1 MKYLNVLFASVVL
14 ASLAVPVDAA
24 QVDEAAPQYPI
35 TIRSTEPGWANVNR
49 ITLQDIFL
57 PTNSGIMKVAVGETI
72 TVNATVDYSGDLA
85 PILQS
90 SVLFEGVDPALTIGY
105 DPSSLVINQR
115 AASFSFTVTLNR
127 SLTKPALFT
136 VKVADG
142 TPSDNQH
149 LTPYSQR
156 QTIEEASI
164 DSGDEDLI
172 EIPETDGNVGGN
184 KPTIKPEEPD
194 QEVTE
199 PEEPGQEVTE
209 PEEPG
214 QEVTEPEE
222 PGQEVTEPEEPGQ
235 EVTEPEEP
243 GQEVTEPEEPGQ
255 EVTEPEEP
263 GQEVTEPEEPGQEV
277 TEPEEPGQ
285 EVTEP
290 EEPGQEVTEPEEP
303 GQEVTEPEEPG
314 QEVTEPEEPGQE
326 VTTPEGHGQETTPPQ
341 TETNGNPSDE
351 TNREVPENTNHS
363 KANSHGKNI
372 NNDVIKTQDFDRNTH
387 ANVKEVPR
395 IRIDKNEKANDN
407 SNENYRNEENPS
419 LSDRQSTLPKTAEKS
434 NLFFIPVG
442 LVLLGFTI
450 LKLKRK

>member
-1 MKYLNVLFASVVL
+1 MKYLNVLFTSVVL

-24 QVDEAAPQYPI
+24 QVDEDAPQYPI

-127 SLTKPALFT
+127 PLTQPALFT

-142 TPSDNQH
+142 SPSDNQH

-199 PEEPGQEVTE
+199 PEEPDQEVTEPKEPGQEVTEPEEPDQEVTEPEEPDQEVTE

-222 PGQEVTEPEEPGQ
+222 PGQEVTEPEEPDQ

-243 GQEVTEPEEPGQ
+243 R
-255 EVTEPEEP
+255 
-263 GQEVTEPEEPGQEV
+263 
-277 TEPEEPGQ
+277 
-285 EVTEP
+285 
-290 EEPGQEVTEPEEP
+290 
-303 GQEVTEPEEPG
+303 
-314 QEVTEPEEPGQE
+314 QE

-341 TETNGNPSDE
+341 TETDGNPSDE

-372 NNDVIKTQDFDRNTH
+372 NNDVIKTQDFDRDTH

-395 IRIDKNEKANDN
+395 IRINKNEKANDN

>member
-1 MKYLNVLFASVVL
+1 MKYLNVLFTSVVL

-24 QVDEAAPQYPI
+24 QVDEDAPQYPI

-115 AASFSFTVTLNR
+115 AASFSFTVTLNQP
-127 SLTKPALFT
+127 LTKPALFT

-199 PEEPGQEVTE
+199 PEEPGQEVTG
-209 PEEPG
+209 PEEPD

-222 PGQEVTEPEEPGQ
+222 PDQEVTEPEELGQ
-235 EVTEPEEP
+235 GVTEPEEP
-243 GQEVTEPEEPGQ
+243 R
-255 EVTEPEEP
+255 
-263 GQEVTEPEEPGQEV
+263 
-277 TEPEEPGQ
+277 
-285 EVTEP
+285 
-290 EEPGQEVTEPEEP
+290 
-303 GQEVTEPEEPG
+303 
-314 QEVTEPEEPGQE
+314 QE
-326 VTTPEGHGQETTPPQ
+326 VTTPEGHGQEVTTPPQ
-341 TETNGNPSDE
+341 TETDGNPSDE

-372 NNDVIKTQDFDRNTH
+372 NNDIIKTQDFDRNTH

-407 SNENYRNEENPS
+407 SNENYRNEENTS

>member
-1 MKYLNVLFASVVL
+1 MKYLNVLFTSVVL

-35 TIRSTEPGWANVNR
+35 TLRSTEPGWANVNR

-115 AASFSFTVTLNR
+115 AARFSFTVTLNR
-127 SLTKPALFT
+127 PLTKPALFT

-164 DSGDEDLI
+164 DLGDEDLI

-209 PEEPG
+209 SEEPD

-222 PGQEVTEPEEPGQ
+222 PDQEVTEPEEPDQ

-243 GQEVTEPEEPGQ
+243 DQEVTEPEEPDQ
-255 EVTEPEEP
+255 EVTI
-263 GQEVTEPEEPGQEV
+263 
-277 TEPEEPGQ
+277 
-285 EVTEP
+285 
-290 EEPGQEVTEPEEP
+290 
-303 GQEVTEPEEPG
+303 
-314 QEVTEPEEPGQE
+314 
-326 VTTPEGHGQETTPPQ
+326 PPQ
-341 TETNGNPSDE
+341 SETDDTPANE

-363 KANSHGKNI
+363 MANSHGKNI
-372 NNDVIKTQDFDRNTH
+372 SNGIIKTQDFDRNTH

-395 IRIDKNEKANDN
+395 IRIDKNEKTNDN

-419 LSDRQSTLPKTAEKS
+419 SSDRQSTLPKTAEKS
-434 NLFFIPVG
+434 NLFLVPVG
-442 LVLLGFTI
+442 LGLLGFTI

>member
-1 MKYLNVLFASVVL
+1 MKYLNVLFTSVVL

-24 QVDEAAPQYPI
+24 QVDEDAPQYPI

-115 AASFSFTVTLNR
+115 AASFSFTVTLNQP
-127 SLTKPALFT
+127 LTKPALFT

-209 PEEPG
+209 PEEPD

-222 PGQEVTEPEEPGQ
+222 PGQEVTEPEEPDQ

-243 GQEVTEPEEPGQ
+243 GQEVTEPEEPDQ

-263 GQEVTEPEEPGQEV
+263 GQEVTGPEEPDQEV
-277 TEPEEPGQ
+277 TEPEEPDQ

-290 EEPGQEVTEPEEP
+290 EELGQGVTEPEEP
-303 GQEVTEPEEPG
+303 R
-314 QEVTEPEEPGQE
+314 QE
-326 VTTPEGHGQETTPPQ
+326 VTTPEGHGQEVTTPPQ
-341 TETNGNPSDE
+341 TETDGNPSDE

-372 NNDVIKTQDFDRNTH
+372 NNDIIKTQDFDRNTH

-407 SNENYRNEENPS
+407 SNENYRNEENTS

>member
-1 MKYLNVLFASVVL
+1 MKYLNVLFTSVVL

-35 TIRSTEPGWANVNR
+35 TLRSTEPGWANVNR

-115 AASFSFTVTLNR
+115 AARFSFTVTLNR
-127 SLTKPALFT
+127 PLTKPALFT

-164 DSGDEDLI
+164 DLGDEDLI

-184 KPTIKPEEPD
+184 KPTIKPKEPDQEVTEPEEPGQEMTEPEEPGQEVTEPEEPD

-209 PEEPG
+209 SEEPD

-222 PGQEVTEPEEPGQ
+222 PDQEVTEPEEPDQ
-235 EVTEPEEP
+235 EVTI
-243 GQEVTEPEEPGQ
+243 
-255 EVTEPEEP
+255 
-263 GQEVTEPEEPGQEV
+263 
-277 TEPEEPGQ
+277 
-285 EVTEP
+285 
-290 EEPGQEVTEPEEP
+290 
-303 GQEVTEPEEPG
+303 
-314 QEVTEPEEPGQE
+314 
-326 VTTPEGHGQETTPPQ
+326 PPQ
-341 TETNGNPSDE
+341 SETDDTPANE

-363 KANSHGKNI
+363 MANSHGKNI
-372 NNDVIKTQDFDRNTH
+372 SNGIIKTQDFDRNTH

-395 IRIDKNEKANDN
+395 IRIDKNEKTNDN

-419 LSDRQSTLPKTAEKS
+419 SSDRQSTLPKTAEKS
-434 NLFFIPVG
+434 NLFLVPVG
-442 LVLLGFTI
+442 LGLLGFTI

>member
-1 MKYLNVLFASVVL
+1 MKYLNVLFTSVVL
-14 ASLAVPVDAA
+14 ASLALPVDAA

-115 AASFSFTVTLNR
+115 AAKFSFAVTLNR
-127 SLTKPALFT
+127 PLTKPALFT

-142 TPSDNQH
+142 TPSDSQH

-164 DSGDEDLI
+164 DPGDEDLI

-184 KPTIKPEEPD
+184 KPTIK
-194 QEVTE
+194 
-199 PEEPGQEVTE
+199 
-209 PEEPG
+209 
-214 QEVTEPEE
+214 
-222 PGQEVTEPEEPGQ
+222 PEEPGQ

-341 TETNGNPSDE
+341 SEIDDTPANETNK
-351 TNREVPENTNHS
+351 EVSENTNHS
-363 KANSHGKNI
+363 KTNSHGKNI
-372 NNDVIKTQDFDRNTH
+372 NNSIIKAQNFDRNTH
-387 ANVKEVPR
+387 ANVEEVPQ
-395 IRIDKNEKANDN
+395 IRIDKNEKTNDN
-407 SNENYRNEENPS
+407 SNENYQNEENPS
-419 LSDRQSTLPKTAEKS
+419 SSDCQSTLPKTAEKS
-434 NLFFIPVG
+434 NLFLVPVG

>member
-1 MKYLNVLFASVVL
+1 MKYLNVLFTSVVL

-24 QVDEAAPQYPI
+24 QVDEDAPQYPI

-127 SLTKPALFT
+127 PLTQPALFT

-142 TPSDNQH
+142 SPSDNQH

-222 PGQEVTEPEEPGQ
+222 PGQEVTEPGQ
-235 EVTEPEEP
+235 GVTEPEEP
-243 GQEVTEPEEPGQ
+243 R
-255 EVTEPEEP
+255 
-263 GQEVTEPEEPGQEV
+263 
-277 TEPEEPGQ
+277 
-285 EVTEP
+285 
-290 EEPGQEVTEPEEP
+290 
-303 GQEVTEPEEPG
+303 
-314 QEVTEPEEPGQE
+314 QE

-341 TETNGNPSDE
+341 TETDGNPSDE

-372 NNDVIKTQDFDRNTH
+372 NNGIIKAQNFDRNSD

-419 LSDRQSTLPKTAEKS
+419 SSDRQSTLPKTAEKS
-434 NLFFIPVG
+434 NLFLVPVG
-442 LVLLGFTI
+442 LVFLGFAI

>member
-1 MKYLNVLFASVVL
+1 MKYLNVLFTSVVL

-35 TIRSTEPGWANVNR
+35 TLRSTEPGWANVNR

-115 AASFSFTVTLNR
+115 AARFSFTVTLNR
-127 SLTKPALFT
+127 PLTKPALFT

-164 DSGDEDLI
+164 DLGDEDLI

-222 PGQEVTEPEEPGQ
+222 SGQEVTEPEEPDQEVTEPEEPGQ
-235 EVTEPEEP
+235 EVTESEEP
-243 GQEVTEPEEPGQ
+243 GQEVTEPEEPDQ
-255 EVTEPEEP
+255 EVTI
-263 GQEVTEPEEPGQEV
+263 
-277 TEPEEPGQ
+277 
-285 EVTEP
+285 
-290 EEPGQEVTEPEEP
+290 
-303 GQEVTEPEEPG
+303 
-314 QEVTEPEEPGQE
+314 
-326 VTTPEGHGQETTPPQ
+326 PPQ
-341 TETNGNPSDE
+341 SETDDTPANE

-363 KANSHGKNI
+363 MANSHGKNI
-372 NNDVIKTQDFDRNTH
+372 SNGIIKTQDFDRNTH

-395 IRIDKNEKANDN
+395 IRIDKNEKTNDN

-419 LSDRQSTLPKTAEKS
+419 SSDRQSTLPKTAEKS
-434 NLFFIPVG
+434 NLFLVPVG
-442 LVLLGFTI
+442 LGLLGFTI

>member
-1 MKYLNVLFASVVL
+1 MKYLNVLFTSVVL

-35 TIRSTEPGWANVNR
+35 TLRSTEPGWANVNR

-115 AASFSFTVTLNR
+115 AARFSFTVTLNR
-127 SLTKPALFT
+127 PLTKPALFT

-142 TPSDNQH
+142 TSSDNQH

-164 DSGDEDLI
+164 DLGDEDLI

-199 PEEPGQEVTE
+199 PEEPDQEVTI
-209 PEEPG
+209 
-214 QEVTEPEE
+214 
-222 PGQEVTEPEEPGQ
+222 
-235 EVTEPEEP
+235 
-243 GQEVTEPEEPGQ
+243 
-255 EVTEPEEP
+255 
-263 GQEVTEPEEPGQEV
+263 
-277 TEPEEPGQ
+277 
-285 EVTEP
+285 
-290 EEPGQEVTEPEEP
+290 
-303 GQEVTEPEEPG
+303 
-314 QEVTEPEEPGQE
+314 
-326 VTTPEGHGQETTPPQ
+326 PPQ
-341 TETNGNPSDE
+341 SETDDTPANE

-363 KANSHGKNI
+363 MANSHGKNI
-372 NNDVIKTQDFDRNTH
+372 SNGIIKTQDFDRNTH
-387 ANVKEVPR
+387 AKVKEVPR
-395 IRIDKNEKANDN
+395 IRIDKNEKTNDN

-419 LSDRQSTLPKTAEKS
+419 SSDRQSTLPKTAEKS
-434 NLFFIPVG
+434 NLFLVPVG
-442 LVLLGFTI
+442 LGLLGFTI

>member
-1 MKYLNVLFASVVL
+1 MKYLNVLFTSVVL

-35 TIRSTEPGWANVNR
+35 TLRSTEPGWANVNR

-115 AASFSFTVTLNR
+115 AARFSFTVTLNR
-127 SLTKPALFT
+127 PLTKPALFT

-164 DSGDEDLI
+164 DLGDEDLI

-194 QEVTE
+194 QEVTI
-199 PEEPGQEVTE
+199 
-209 PEEPG
+209 
-214 QEVTEPEE
+214 
-222 PGQEVTEPEEPGQ
+222 
-235 EVTEPEEP
+235 
-243 GQEVTEPEEPGQ
+243 
-255 EVTEPEEP
+255 
-263 GQEVTEPEEPGQEV
+263 
-277 TEPEEPGQ
+277 
-285 EVTEP
+285 
-290 EEPGQEVTEPEEP
+290 
-303 GQEVTEPEEPG
+303 
-314 QEVTEPEEPGQE
+314 
-326 VTTPEGHGQETTPPQ
+326 PPQ
-341 TETNGNPSDE
+341 SETDDTPANE

-363 KANSHGKNI
+363 MANSHGKNI
-372 NNDVIKTQDFDRNTH
+372 SNGIIKTQDFDRNTH
-387 ANVKEVPR
+387 AKVKEVPR
-395 IRIDKNEKANDN
+395 IRIDKNEKTNDN

-419 LSDRQSTLPKTAEKS
+419 SSDRQSTLPKTAEKS
-434 NLFFIPVG
+434 NLFLVPVG
-442 LVLLGFTI
+442 LGLLGFTI

>member
-1 MKYLNVLFASVVL
+1 MKYLNVLFTSVVL

-35 TIRSTEPGWANVNR
+35 TLRSTEPGWANVNR

-115 AASFSFTVTLNR
+115 AARFSFTVTLNR
-127 SLTKPALFT
+127 PLTKPALFT

-164 DSGDEDLI
+164 DLGDEDLI

-214 QEVTEPEE
+214 QEVTESEE
-222 PGQEVTEPEEPGQ
+222 PDQEVTEPEEPDQ
-235 EVTEPEEP
+235 EVTI
-243 GQEVTEPEEPGQ
+243 
-255 EVTEPEEP
+255 
-263 GQEVTEPEEPGQEV
+263 
-277 TEPEEPGQ
+277 
-285 EVTEP
+285 
-290 EEPGQEVTEPEEP
+290 
-303 GQEVTEPEEPG
+303 
-314 QEVTEPEEPGQE
+314 
-326 VTTPEGHGQETTPPQ
+326 PPQ
-341 TETNGNPSDE
+341 SETDDTPANE

-363 KANSHGKNI
+363 MANSHGKNI
-372 NNDVIKTQDFDRNTH
+372 SNGIIKTQDFDRNTH

-395 IRIDKNEKANDN
+395 IRIDKNEKINDN

-419 LSDRQSTLPKTAEKS
+419 SSDRQSTLPKTAEKS
-434 NLFFIPVG
+434 NLFLVPVG
-442 LVLLGFTI
+442 LGLLGFTI

>member
-1 MKYLNVLFASVVL
+1 MKYLNVLFTSVVL

-35 TIRSTEPGWANVNR
+35 TLRSTEPGWANVNR

-115 AASFSFTVTLNR
+115 AARFSFTVTLNR
-127 SLTKPALFT
+127 PLTKPALFT

-164 DSGDEDLI
+164 DLGDEDLI

-199 PEEPGQEVTE
+199 PEEPDQEVTI
-209 PEEPG
+209 
-214 QEVTEPEE
+214 
-222 PGQEVTEPEEPGQ
+222 
-235 EVTEPEEP
+235 
-243 GQEVTEPEEPGQ
+243 
-255 EVTEPEEP
+255 
-263 GQEVTEPEEPGQEV
+263 
-277 TEPEEPGQ
+277 
-285 EVTEP
+285 
-290 EEPGQEVTEPEEP
+290 
-303 GQEVTEPEEPG
+303 
-314 QEVTEPEEPGQE
+314 
-326 VTTPEGHGQETTPPQ
+326 PPQ
-341 TETNGNPSDE
+341 SETDDTPANE

-363 KANSHGKNI
+363 MANSNGKNI
-372 NNDVIKTQDFDRNTH
+372 SNGIIKTQDFDRNTH
-387 ANVKEVPR
+387 AKVKEVPR
-395 IRIDKNEKANDN
+395 IRIDKNEKTNDN

-419 LSDRQSTLPKTAEKS
+419 SSDRQSTLPKTAEKS
-434 NLFFIPVG
+434 NLFLVPVG
-442 LVLLGFTI
+442 LGLLGFTI

>member
-1 MKYLNVLFASVVL
+1 MKYLNVLFTSVVL

-127 SLTKPALFT
+127 PLTKPALFT

-142 TPSDNQH
+142 SPSDNQH

-199 PEEPGQEVTE
+199 PEEPGQGVTEPEEPGQEVTE
-209 PEEPG
+209 PEEPDQEVTEPEEPDQEVTEPEEPD

-243 GQEVTEPEEPGQ
+243 VQEVTEPEEPGQ

-263 GQEVTEPEEPGQEV
+263 GQEVTEPEEPVQEV
-277 TEPEEPGQ
+277 TEPEEPR
-285 EVTEP
+285 
-290 EEPGQEVTEPEEP
+290 
-303 GQEVTEPEEPG
+303 
-314 QEVTEPEEPGQE
+314 QE
-326 VTTPEGHGQETTPPQ
+326 VTTPEGHGQEVTTPPQ
-341 TETNGNPSDE
+341 SETDDTPANE

-372 NNDVIKTQDFDRNTH
+372 NNDIIKTQDFDRNTH

>member
-1 MKYLNVLFASVVL
+1 MKYLNVLFTSVVL
-14 ASLAVPVDAA
+14 ASLALPVDAA

-115 AASFSFTVTLNR
+115 AAKFSFAVTLNR
-127 SLTKPALFT
+127 PLTKPALFT

-142 TPSDNQH
+142 TPSDSQH

-164 DSGDEDLI
+164 DPGDEDLI

-184 KPTIKPEEPD
+184 KPTIK
-194 QEVTE
+194 

-290 EEPGQEVTEPEEP
+290 EEPDQEVTEPEEPEQEVTEPEEP

-341 TETNGNPSDE
+341 SEIDDTPANETNK
-351 TNREVPENTNHS
+351 EVSENTNHS
-363 KANSHGKNI
+363 KTNSHGKNI
-372 NNDVIKTQDFDRNTH
+372 NNSIIKAQNFDRNTH
-387 ANVKEVPR
+387 ANVEEVPQ
-395 IRIDKNEKANDN
+395 IRIDKNEKTNDN
-407 SNENYRNEENPS
+407 SNENYQNEENPS
-419 LSDRQSTLPKTAEKS
+419 SSDCQSTLPKTAEKS
-434 NLFFIPVG
+434 NLFLVPVG

>member
-1 MKYLNVLFASVVL
+1 MKYLNVLFTSVVL

-24 QVDEAAPQYPI
+24 QVDEDAPQYPI

-127 SLTKPALFT
+127 PLTKPALFT

-164 DSGDEDLI
+164 DPGDEDLI

-194 QEVTE
+194 QEVTEPEEPDQEVTEPEEPGQEVTEPEEPDQEVTEPEEPDQEVTEPEEPGQEVTEPEEPGQKVTE

-235 EVTEPEEP
+235 EVTEP
-243 GQEVTEPEEPGQ
+243 GQGVTEPEEPR
-255 EVTEPEEP
+255 
-263 GQEVTEPEEPGQEV
+263 
-277 TEPEEPGQ
+277 
-285 EVTEP
+285 
-290 EEPGQEVTEPEEP
+290 
-303 GQEVTEPEEPG
+303 
-314 QEVTEPEEPGQE
+314 QE

-341 TETNGNPSDE
+341 TETDGNPSDE

-372 NNDVIKTQDFDRNTH
+372 NNGIIKAQNFDRNSD

>member
-1 MKYLNVLFASVVL
+1 MKYLDVLFTSVVL

-35 TIRSTEPGWANVNR
+35 TLRSTEPGWANVNR

-115 AASFSFTVTLNR
+115 AARFSFTVTLNR
-127 SLTKPALFT
+127 PLTKPALFT

-164 DSGDEDLI
+164 DLGDEDLI

-194 QEVTE
+194 QEVTI
-199 PEEPGQEVTE
+199 
-209 PEEPG
+209 
-214 QEVTEPEE
+214 
-222 PGQEVTEPEEPGQ
+222 
-235 EVTEPEEP
+235 
-243 GQEVTEPEEPGQ
+243 
-255 EVTEPEEP
+255 
-263 GQEVTEPEEPGQEV
+263 
-277 TEPEEPGQ
+277 
-285 EVTEP
+285 
-290 EEPGQEVTEPEEP
+290 
-303 GQEVTEPEEPG
+303 
-314 QEVTEPEEPGQE
+314 
-326 VTTPEGHGQETTPPQ
+326 PPQ
-341 TETNGNPSDE
+341 SETDDTPANE

-363 KANSHGKNI
+363 MANSHGKNI
-372 NNDVIKTQDFDRNTH
+372 SNGIIKTQDFDRNTH
-387 ANVKEVPR
+387 AKVKEVPR
-395 IRIDKNEKANDN
+395 IRIDKNEKTNDN

-419 LSDRQSTLPKTAEKS
+419 SSDRQSTLPKTAEKS
-434 NLFFIPVG
+434 NLFLVPVG
-442 LVLLGFTI
+442 LGLLGFTI

>member
-1 MKYLNVLFASVVL
+1 MKYLNVLFTSVVL

-35 TIRSTEPGWANVNR
+35 TLRSTEPGWANVNR

-115 AASFSFTVTLNR
+115 AARFSFTVTLNR
-127 SLTKPALFT
+127 PLTKPALFT

-164 DSGDEDLI
+164 DLGDEDLI

-214 QEVTEPEE
+214 QEVTESEE
-222 PGQEVTEPEEPGQ
+222 PDQEVTEPEEPDQ

-243 GQEVTEPEEPGQ
+243 DQEVTEPEEPDQ
-255 EVTEPEEP
+255 EVTI
-263 GQEVTEPEEPGQEV
+263 
-277 TEPEEPGQ
+277 
-285 EVTEP
+285 
-290 EEPGQEVTEPEEP
+290 
-303 GQEVTEPEEPG
+303 
-314 QEVTEPEEPGQE
+314 
-326 VTTPEGHGQETTPPQ
+326 PPQ
-341 TETNGNPSDE
+341 SETDDTPANE

-363 KANSHGKNI
+363 MANSHGKNI
-372 NNDVIKTQDFDRNTH
+372 SNGIIKTQDFDRNTH

-395 IRIDKNEKANDN
+395 IRIDKNEKTNDN

-419 LSDRQSTLPKTAEKS
+419 SSDRQSTLPKTAEKS
-434 NLFFIPVG
+434 NLFLVPVG
-442 LVLLGFTI
+442 LGLLGFTI

>member
-199 PEEPGQEVTE
+199 PEEPDQEVTE

-222 PGQEVTEPEEPGQ
+222 PD
-235 EVTEPEEP
+235 
-243 GQEVTEPEEPGQ
+243 Q

-341 TETNGNPSDE
+341 TGTDGNPSDE

-372 NNDVIKTQDFDRNTH
+372 NNDIIKTQDFDRNTH

>member
-199 PEEPGQEVTE
+199 PEEPDQEVTE

-222 PGQEVTEPEEPGQ
+222 PD
-235 EVTEPEEP
+235 
-243 GQEVTEPEEPGQ
+243 
-255 EVTEPEEP
+255 
-263 GQEVTEPEEPGQEV
+263 QEV

-341 TETNGNPSDE
+341 TGTDGNPSDE

-372 NNDVIKTQDFDRNTH
+372 NNDIIKTQDFDRNTH

>member
-199 PEEPGQEVTE
+199 PEEPDQEVTEPEEPGQEVTEPEEPDQEVTE

-222 PGQEVTEPEEPGQ
+222 PGQEVTEPEEPRQG
-235 EVTEPEEP
+235 
-243 GQEVTEPEEPGQ
+243 
-255 EVTEPEEP
+255 
-263 GQEVTEPEEPGQEV
+263 
-277 TEPEEPGQ
+277 
-285 EVTEP
+285 
-290 EEPGQEVTEPEEP
+290 
-303 GQEVTEPEEPG
+303 
-314 QEVTEPEEPGQE
+314 

-341 TETNGNPSDE
+341 TETNGNPSDQ
-351 TNREVPENTNHS
+351 TNKEVSENTNHS
-363 KANSHGKNI
+363 KVNSHGKNI
-372 NNDVIKTQDFDRNTH
+372 NNGIIKTQDFDRNTH

-407 SNENYRNEENPS
+407 SNENYQNEENPS
-419 LSDRQSTLPKTAEKS
+419 SSDRQSTLPKTAEKS
-434 NLFFIPVG
+434 NLFLVPVG
-442 LVLLGFTI
+442 LVFLGFAI

>member
-1 MKYLNVLFASVVL
+1 MKYLNVLFTSVVL

-35 TIRSTEPGWANVNR
+35 TLRSTEPGWANVNR

-90 SVLFEGVDPALTIGY
+90 SVLFEGVDPALMIGY

-115 AASFSFTVTLNR
+115 AARFSFTVTLNR
-127 SLTKPALFT
+127 PLTKPALFT

-164 DSGDEDLI
+164 DLGDEDLI

-209 PEEPG
+209 PEEPD
-214 QEVTEPEE
+214 QEVTI
-222 PGQEVTEPEEPGQ
+222 
-235 EVTEPEEP
+235 
-243 GQEVTEPEEPGQ
+243 
-255 EVTEPEEP
+255 
-263 GQEVTEPEEPGQEV
+263 
-277 TEPEEPGQ
+277 
-285 EVTEP
+285 
-290 EEPGQEVTEPEEP
+290 
-303 GQEVTEPEEPG
+303 
-314 QEVTEPEEPGQE
+314 
-326 VTTPEGHGQETTPPQ
+326 PPQ
-341 TETNGNPSDE
+341 SETDDTPANE

-363 KANSHGKNI
+363 MANSHGKNI
-372 NNDVIKTQDFDRNTH
+372 SNGIIKTQDFDRNTH
-387 ANVKEVPR
+387 ASVKEVPR
-395 IRIDKNEKANDN
+395 IRIDKNEKTNDN

-419 LSDRQSTLPKTAEKS
+419 SSDRQSTLPKTAEKS
-434 NLFFIPVG
+434 NLFLVPVG
-442 LVLLGFTI
+442 LGLLGFTI

>member
-1 MKYLNVLFASVVL
+1 MKYLNVLFTSVVL

-24 QVDEAAPQYPI
+24 QVDEDAPQYPI

-115 AASFSFTVTLNR
+115 AASFSFTVTLNQP
-127 SLTKPALFT
+127 LTKPALFT

-209 PEEPG
+209 PEEPD

-222 PGQEVTEPEEPGQ
+222 PGQEVTEPEEPDQ

-243 GQEVTEPEEPGQ
+243 GQEVTGPEEPDQ

-263 GQEVTEPEEPGQEV
+263 DQEVTEPEELGQGV
-277 TEPEEPGQ
+277 TEPEEPR
-285 EVTEP
+285 
-290 EEPGQEVTEPEEP
+290 
-303 GQEVTEPEEPG
+303 
-314 QEVTEPEEPGQE
+314 QE
-326 VTTPEGHGQETTPPQ
+326 VTTPEGHGQEVTTPPQ
-341 TETNGNPSDE
+341 TETDGNPSDE

-372 NNDVIKTQDFDRNTH
+372 NNDIIKTQDFDRNTH

-407 SNENYRNEENPS
+407 SNENYRNEENTS

>member
-1 MKYLNVLFASVVL
+1 MKYLNVLFTSVVL

-35 TIRSTEPGWANVNR
+35 TLRSTEPGWANVNR

-115 AASFSFTVTLNR
+115 AARFSFTVTLNR
-127 SLTKPALFT
+127 PLTKPALFT

-164 DSGDEDLI
+164 DLGDEDLI

-199 PEEPGQEVTE
+199 PEEPDQEVTI
-209 PEEPG
+209 
-214 QEVTEPEE
+214 
-222 PGQEVTEPEEPGQ
+222 
-235 EVTEPEEP
+235 
-243 GQEVTEPEEPGQ
+243 
-255 EVTEPEEP
+255 
-263 GQEVTEPEEPGQEV
+263 
-277 TEPEEPGQ
+277 
-285 EVTEP
+285 
-290 EEPGQEVTEPEEP
+290 
-303 GQEVTEPEEPG
+303 
-314 QEVTEPEEPGQE
+314 
-326 VTTPEGHGQETTPPQ
+326 PPQ
-341 TETNGNPSDE
+341 SETDDTPANE

-363 KANSHGKNI
+363 MANSHGKNI
-372 NNDVIKTQDFDRNTH
+372 SNGIIKTQDFDRNTH
-387 ANVKEVPR
+387 AKVKEVPR
-395 IRIDKNEKANDN
+395 IRIDKNEKTNDN

-419 LSDRQSTLPKTAEKS
+419 SSDRQSTLPKTAEKS
-434 NLFFIPVG
+434 NLFLVPVG
-442 LVLLGFTI
+442 LGLLGFTI

>member
-1 MKYLNVLFASVVL
+1 MKYLNVLFTSVVL

-24 QVDEAAPQYPI
+24 QVDEDAPQYPI

-127 SLTKPALFT
+127 PLTQPALFT

-142 TPSDNQH
+142 SPSDNQH

-235 EVTEPEEP
+235 GVTEPEEP
-243 GQEVTEPEEPGQ
+243 R
-255 EVTEPEEP
+255 
-263 GQEVTEPEEPGQEV
+263 
-277 TEPEEPGQ
+277 
-285 EVTEP
+285 
-290 EEPGQEVTEPEEP
+290 
-303 GQEVTEPEEPG
+303 
-314 QEVTEPEEPGQE
+314 QE

-341 TETNGNPSDE
+341 TETDGNPSDE

-372 NNDVIKTQDFDRNTH
+372 NNGIIKAQNFDRNSD

-419 LSDRQSTLPKTAEKS
+419 SSDRQSTLPKTAEKS
-434 NLFFIPVG
+434 NLFLVPVG
-442 LVLLGFTI
+442 LVFLGFAI

>member
-1 MKYLNVLFASVVL
+1 MKYLNVLFTSVVL

-24 QVDEAAPQYPI
+24 QVDEDAPQYPI

-127 SLTKPALFT
+127 PLTKPALFT

-164 DSGDEDLI
+164 DPGDEDLI

-184 KPTIKPEEPD
+184 KPTIKPEEPDQEVTEPEEPDQEVTEPEEPGQEVTEPEEPD

-263 GQEVTEPEEPGQEV
+263 GQEVTEPGQGV
-277 TEPEEPGQ
+277 TEPEEPR
-285 EVTEP
+285 
-290 EEPGQEVTEPEEP
+290 
-303 GQEVTEPEEPG
+303 
-314 QEVTEPEEPGQE
+314 QE

-341 TETNGNPSDE
+341 TETDGNPSDE

-372 NNDVIKTQDFDRNTH
+372 NNGIIKAQNFDRNSD

>member
-1 MKYLNVLFASVVL
+1 MKYLNVLFTSVVL

-24 QVDEAAPQYPI
+24 QVDEDAPQYPI

-127 SLTKPALFT
+127 PLTKPALFT

-164 DSGDEDLI
+164 DPGDEDLI

-184 KPTIKPEEPD
+184 KPTIKPEEPDQEVTEPEEPDQEVTEPEEPGQEVTEPEEPD

-243 GQEVTEPEEPGQ
+243 GQEVTEPGQ
-255 EVTEPEEP
+255 GVTEPEEP
-263 GQEVTEPEEPGQEV
+263 R
-277 TEPEEPGQ
+277 
-285 EVTEP
+285 
-290 EEPGQEVTEPEEP
+290 
-303 GQEVTEPEEPG
+303 
-314 QEVTEPEEPGQE
+314 QE

-341 TETNGNPSDE
+341 TETDGNPSDE

-372 NNDVIKTQDFDRNTH
+372 NNGIIKAQNFDRNSD

>member
-1 MKYLNVLFASVVL
+1 MKYLNVLFTSVVL

-24 QVDEAAPQYPI
+24 QVDEDAPQYPI

-90 SVLFEGVDPALTIGY
+90 SVLFEGVDQALTIGY

-127 SLTKPALFT
+127 PLTKPALFT

-164 DSGDEDLI
+164 DPGDEDLI

-184 KPTIKPEEPD
+184 KPTIKPEEPDQEVTEPEEPDQEVTEPEEPGQEVTEPEEPDQEVTEPEEPD

-255 EVTEPEEP
+255 EVTEP
-263 GQEVTEPEEPGQEV
+263 GQGVTEPEEPR
-277 TEPEEPGQ
+277 
-285 EVTEP
+285 
-290 EEPGQEVTEPEEP
+290 
-303 GQEVTEPEEPG
+303 
-314 QEVTEPEEPGQE
+314 QE

-341 TETNGNPSDE
+341 TETDGNPSDE

-372 NNDVIKTQDFDRNTH
+372 NNGIIKAQNFDRNSD

>member
-1 MKYLNVLFASVVL
+1 MKYLNVLFTSVVL

-35 TIRSTEPGWANVNR
+35 TLRSTEPGWANVNR

-115 AASFSFTVTLNR
+115 AARFSFTVTLNR
-127 SLTKPALFT
+127 PLTKPALFT

-164 DSGDEDLI
+164 DLGDEDLI

-184 KPTIKPEEPD
+184 KPTIKPKEPDQEVTEPEEPGQEMTEPEEPGQEVTEPEEPD

-209 PEEPG
+209 SEEPD

-222 PGQEVTEPEEPGQ
+222 PDQEVTEPEEPDQ

-243 GQEVTEPEEPGQ
+243 DQEVTI
-255 EVTEPEEP
+255 
-263 GQEVTEPEEPGQEV
+263 
-277 TEPEEPGQ
+277 
-285 EVTEP
+285 
-290 EEPGQEVTEPEEP
+290 
-303 GQEVTEPEEPG
+303 
-314 QEVTEPEEPGQE
+314 
-326 VTTPEGHGQETTPPQ
+326 PPQ
-341 TETNGNPSDE
+341 SETDDTPANE

-363 KANSHGKNI
+363 MANSHGKNI
-372 NNDVIKTQDFDRNTH
+372 SNGIIKTQDFDRNTH

-395 IRIDKNEKANDN
+395 IRIDKNEKTNDN

-419 LSDRQSTLPKTAEKS
+419 SSDRQSTLPKTAEKS
-434 NLFFIPVG
+434 NLFLVPVG
-442 LVLLGFTI
+442 LGLLGFTI

>member
-1 MKYLNVLFASVVL
+1 MKYLNVLFTSVVL
-14 ASLAVPVDAA
+14 ASLALPVDAA

-115 AASFSFTVTLNR
+115 AAKFSFAVTLNR
-127 SLTKPALFT
+127 PLTKPALFT

-142 TPSDNQH
+142 TPSDSQH

-164 DSGDEDLI
+164 DPGDEDLI

-184 KPTIKPEEPD
+184 KPTIK
-194 QEVTE
+194 
-199 PEEPGQEVTE
+199 
-209 PEEPG
+209 
-214 QEVTEPEE
+214 PEE

-341 TETNGNPSDE
+341 SEIDDTPANETNK
-351 TNREVPENTNHS
+351 EVSENTNHS
-363 KANSHGKNI
+363 KTNSHGKNI
-372 NNDVIKTQDFDRNTH
+372 NNSIIKAQNFDRNTH
-387 ANVKEVPR
+387 ANVEEVPQ
-395 IRIDKNEKANDN
+395 IRIDKNEKTNDN
-407 SNENYRNEENPS
+407 SNENYQNEENPS
-419 LSDRQSTLPKTAEKS
+419 SSDCQSTLPKTAEKS
-434 NLFFIPVG
+434 NLFLVPVG

>member
-235 EVTEPEEP
+235 EVTEP
-243 GQEVTEPEEPGQ
+243 
-255 EVTEPEEP
+255 
-263 GQEVTEPEEPGQEV
+263 
-277 TEPEEPGQ
+277 
-285 EVTEP
+285 
-290 EEPGQEVTEPEEP
+290 
-303 GQEVTEPEEPG
+303 
-314 QEVTEPEEPGQE
+314 
-326 VTTPEGHGQETTPPQ
+326 
-341 TETNGNPSDE
+341 
-351 TNREVPENTNHS
+351 
-363 KANSHGKNI
+363 
-372 NNDVIKTQDFDRNTH
+372 
-387 ANVKEVPR
+387 
-395 IRIDKNEKANDN
+395 
-407 SNENYRNEENPS
+407 
-419 LSDRQSTLPKTAEKS
+419 
-434 NLFFIPVG
+434 
-442 LVLLGFTI
+442 
-450 LKLKRK
+450 

>member
-199 PEEPGQEVTE
+199 PEEPRQG
-209 PEEPG
+209 
-214 QEVTEPEE
+214 
-222 PGQEVTEPEEPGQ
+222 
-235 EVTEPEEP
+235 
-243 GQEVTEPEEPGQ
+243 
-255 EVTEPEEP
+255 
-263 GQEVTEPEEPGQEV
+263 
-277 TEPEEPGQ
+277 
-285 EVTEP
+285 
-290 EEPGQEVTEPEEP
+290 
-303 GQEVTEPEEPG
+303 
-314 QEVTEPEEPGQE
+314 

-341 TETNGNPSDE
+341 TETNGNPSDK
-351 TNREVPENTNHS
+351 TNKEVSENTNHS
-363 KANSHGKNI
+363 KVNSHGKNI
-372 NNDVIKTQDFDRNTH
+372 NNGIIKTQDFDRNTH

-407 SNENYRNEENPS
+407 SNENYQNEENPS
-419 LSDRQSTLPKTAEKS
+419 SSDRQSTLPKTAEKS
-434 NLFFIPVG
+434 NLFLVPVG
-442 LVLLGFTI
+442 LVFLGFAI

>member
-1 MKYLNVLFASVVL
+1 MKYLNVLFTSVVL

-35 TIRSTEPGWANVNR
+35 TLRSTEPGWANVNR

-115 AASFSFTVTLNR
+115 AARFSFTVTLNR
-127 SLTKPALFT
+127 PLTKPALFT

-164 DSGDEDLI
+164 DLGDEDLI

-194 QEVTE
+194 QEVTI
-199 PEEPGQEVTE
+199 
-209 PEEPG
+209 
-214 QEVTEPEE
+214 
-222 PGQEVTEPEEPGQ
+222 
-235 EVTEPEEP
+235 
-243 GQEVTEPEEPGQ
+243 
-255 EVTEPEEP
+255 
-263 GQEVTEPEEPGQEV
+263 
-277 TEPEEPGQ
+277 
-285 EVTEP
+285 
-290 EEPGQEVTEPEEP
+290 
-303 GQEVTEPEEPG
+303 
-314 QEVTEPEEPGQE
+314 
-326 VTTPEGHGQETTPPQ
+326 PPQ
-341 TETNGNPSDE
+341 SETDDTPANE

-363 KANSHGKNI
+363 MANSHGKNI
-372 NNDVIKTQDFDRNTH
+372 SNGIIKTQDFDRNTH

-395 IRIDKNEKANDN
+395 IRIDKNEKTNDN

-419 LSDRQSTLPKTAEKS
+419 SSDRQSTLPKTAEKS
-434 NLFFIPVG
+434 NLFLVPVG
-442 LVLLGFTI
+442 LGLLGFTI

>member
-1 MKYLNVLFASVVL
+1 MKYLNVLFTSVVL
-14 ASLAVPVDAA
+14 ASLALPVDAA

-115 AASFSFTVTLNR
+115 AAKFSFAVTLNR
-127 SLTKPALFT
+127 PLTKPALFT

-142 TPSDNQH
+142 TPSDSQH

-164 DSGDEDLI
+164 DPGDEDLI

-184 KPTIKPEEPD
+184 KPTIK
-194 QEVTE
+194 
-199 PEEPGQEVTE
+199 
-209 PEEPG
+209 
-214 QEVTEPEE
+214 
-222 PGQEVTEPEEPGQ
+222 
-235 EVTEPEEP
+235 
-243 GQEVTEPEEPGQ
+243 
-255 EVTEPEEP
+255 PEEP

-341 TETNGNPSDE
+341 SEIDDTPANETNK
-351 TNREVPENTNHS
+351 EVSENTNHS
-363 KANSHGKNI
+363 KTNSHGKNI
-372 NNDVIKTQDFDRNTH
+372 NNSIIKAQNFDRNTH
-387 ANVKEVPR
+387 ANVEEVPQ
-395 IRIDKNEKANDN
+395 IRIDKNEKTNDN
-407 SNENYRNEENPS
+407 SNENYQNEENPS
-419 LSDRQSTLPKTAEKS
+419 SSDCQSTLPKTAEKS
-434 NLFFIPVG
+434 NLFLVPVG

>member
-1 MKYLNVLFASVVL
+1 MKYLNVLFTSVVL

-35 TIRSTEPGWANVNR
+35 TLRSTEPGWANVNR

-115 AASFSFTVTLNR
+115 AARFSFTVTLNR
-127 SLTKPALFT
+127 PLTKPALFT

-164 DSGDEDLI
+164 DLGDEDLI

-199 PEEPGQEVTE
+199 PEEPDQEVTI
-209 PEEPG
+209 
-214 QEVTEPEE
+214 
-222 PGQEVTEPEEPGQ
+222 
-235 EVTEPEEP
+235 
-243 GQEVTEPEEPGQ
+243 
-255 EVTEPEEP
+255 
-263 GQEVTEPEEPGQEV
+263 
-277 TEPEEPGQ
+277 
-285 EVTEP
+285 
-290 EEPGQEVTEPEEP
+290 
-303 GQEVTEPEEPG
+303 
-314 QEVTEPEEPGQE
+314 
-326 VTTPEGHGQETTPPQ
+326 PPQ
-341 TETNGNPSDE
+341 SETDDTPANE

-363 KANSHGKNI
+363 MANSHGKNI
-372 NNDVIKTQDFDRNTH
+372 SNGIIKTQDFDRNTH

-395 IRIDKNEKANDN
+395 IRIDKNEKTNDN

-419 LSDRQSTLPKTAEKS
+419 SSDRQSTLPKTAEKS
-434 NLFFIPVG
+434 NLFLVPVG
-442 LVLLGFTI
+442 LGLLGFTI

>member
-199 PEEPGQEVTE
+199 PEEPDQEVTE

-222 PGQEVTEPEEPGQ
+222 PD
-235 EVTEPEEP
+235 
-243 GQEVTEPEEPGQ
+243 
-255 EVTEPEEP
+255 
-263 GQEVTEPEEPGQEV
+263 
-277 TEPEEPGQ
+277 
-285 EVTEP
+285 
-290 EEPGQEVTEPEEP
+290 QEVTEPEEP

-341 TETNGNPSDE
+341 TGTDGNPSDE

-372 NNDVIKTQDFDRNTH
+372 NNDIIKTQDFDRNTH

>member
-1 MKYLNVLFASVVL
+1 MKYLNVLFTSVVL

-24 QVDEAAPQYPI
+24 QVDEDAPQYPI

-127 SLTKPALFT
+127 PLTQPALFT

-142 TPSDNQH
+142 SPSDNQH

-199 PEEPGQEVTE
+199 PEEPDQEVTEPKEPGQEVTEPEEPDQEVTEPEEPDQEVTE

-243 GQEVTEPEEPGQ
+243 GQEVTEPEEPR
-255 EVTEPEEP
+255 
-263 GQEVTEPEEPGQEV
+263 
-277 TEPEEPGQ
+277 
-285 EVTEP
+285 
-290 EEPGQEVTEPEEP
+290 
-303 GQEVTEPEEPG
+303 
-314 QEVTEPEEPGQE
+314 QE

-341 TETNGNPSDE
+341 TETDGNPSDE

-372 NNDVIKTQDFDRNTH
+372 NNDVIKTQDFDRDTH

-395 IRIDKNEKANDN
+395 IRINKNEKANDN